1 MLGRNDHP
9 YSQPKVS
16 MRCRGEEAQSAGR
29 RKETEQMEEPMRLGE
44 LGQKG

>member
-16 MRCRGEEAQSAGR
+16 MRYRGEEAQSAGR
-29 RKETEQMEEPMRLGE
+29 GKETEQVEVPMRLGE